1 MFRRKGFWI
10 SLIIVLALAA
20 GGGYAYYSYVYLP
33 SQTTVEQT
41 IVTAQVYQGDLVISV
56 SGSGTLNP
64 ASEID
69 LGFQSGGYLD
79 EVLVEVGAQVQEG
92 DLLARMETG
101 DLELAVTEA
110 GIKARL
116 AQLDLDDTLE
126 GPTDAEIADARAAV
140 RSAQSSLTVAQ
151 YTYDTALNSDL
162 DAAVRARY
170 IEYQWYTEQYW
181 EAEERFED
189 GKIGQEDFDEAWDE
203 RGSTEGRLGDVAQ
216 QAKME
221 ELDAWNQVD
230 QAQNRVYQA
239 QENLELLQSGLTT
252 DTVMRA
258 ELKADQAALALDDA
272 RADLEAAELRAP
284 FSGTVVEVTAIPGEY
299 VGTASIITLADL
311 EEPLLCFWVEESDM
325 SGVAVGNRVE
335 IIFEALPDDTFTGEV
350 IRVDSALVTVDSTLA
365 VQAWASVDLASHPA
379 NLLGGMN
386 AEVEVISAESK
397 DTLLVPIQA
406 LRELGADQYAVF
418 VVQPDGEMVLRP
430 VEVGL
435 QDFVNAEILSGL
447 EMGEIV
453 STGVEES
460 METEVPEQEMMMPG
474 GGIIMMPGGGGGGP
488 PGGP

>member
-10 SLIIVLALAA
+10 GLIIVLAIAA
-20 GGGYAYYSYVYLP
+20 GGGYAYYIYVYLP
-33 SQTTVEQT
+33 GQTTVEQT
-41 IVTAQVYQGDLVISV
+41 IVTAQVHQGDLVISV

-64 ASEID
+64 ASEIE

-92 DLLARMETG
+92 DLLARLETG
-101 DLELAVTEA
+101 DLELAVAEA
-110 GIKARL
+110 DIKARL

-126 GPTDAEIADARAAV
+126 GPTDVEIADARADV
-140 RSAQSSLTVAQ
+140 QNAQSSLTVAR
-151 YTYDTALNSDL
+151 YAYDTALNSDL
-162 DAAVRARY
+162 DAAVRARN

-189 GKIGQEDFDEAWDE
+189 GKISQEDFDEAWDE
-203 RGSTEGRLGDVAQ
+203 RGLTEGRLGDVAQ

-239 QENLELLQSGLTT
+239 HENLELLQSGPTT

-272 RADLEAAELRAP
+272 RADLEAAELRVP
-284 FSGTVVEVTAIPGEY
+284 FSGTVVEVTAMPGEY
-299 VGTASIITLADL
+299 VGTDSFITLADL

-350 IRVDSALVTVDSTLA
+350 IRVDPALVTVDSTLA

-397 DTLLVPIQA
+397 DTLLVPLQA
-406 LRELGADQYAVF
+406 LRELGPDQYAVF

-435 QDFVNAEILSGL
+435 MDFVNAEIISGL
-447 EMGEIV
+447 EIGEVV
-453 STGVEES
+453 SMGVEES
-460 METEVPEQEMMMPG
+460 TETDVPEQEMM
-474 GGIIMMPGGGGGGP
+474 P
-488 PGGP
+488 PGGPGMRMFGG

>member
-10 SLIIVLALAA
+10 GLIIVLAIAA
-20 GGGYAYYSYVYLP
+20 GGGYAYYIYVYLP
-33 SQTTVEQT
+33 GQTTVEQT
-41 IVTAQVYQGDLVISV
+41 IVTAQVHQGDLVISV

-64 ASEID
+64 ASEIE

-92 DLLARMETG
+92 DLLARLETG
-101 DLELAVTEA
+101 DLELAVAEA
-110 GIKARL
+110 DIKARL

-126 GPTDAEIADARAAV
+126 GPTDVEIADARADV
-140 RSAQSSLTVAQ
+140 QNAQSSLTVAR
-151 YTYDTALNSDL
+151 YAYDTALNSDL
-162 DAAVRARY
+162 DAAVRARN

-189 GKIGQEDFDEAWDE
+189 GKISQEDCDEAWDE

-221 ELDAWNQVD
+221 ELDAWNKVD
-230 QAQNRVYQA
+230 QSQNRVYQA

-272 RADLEAAELRAP
+272 RADLEAAELRVP
-284 FSGTVVEVTAIPGEY
+284 FSGTVVEVTAMPGEY

-350 IRVDSALVTVDSTLA
+350 IRVDPALVTVDSTLA
-365 VQAWASVDLASHPA
+365 VQAWASVDLASHPT

-397 DTLLVPIQA
+397 DTLLVPLQA
-406 LRELGADQYAVF
+406 LRELGPDQYAVF

-435 QDFVNAEILSGL
+435 MDFVNAEIISGL
-447 EMGEIV
+447 EVGEVV
-453 STGVEES
+453 SMGVEES
-460 METEVPEQEMMMPG
+460 TETDVPEQEMM
-474 GGIIMMPGGGGGGP
+474 P
-488 PGGP
+488 PGGPGMRMFGG

>member
-10 SLIIVLALAA
+10 GLIIVLAIAA
-20 GGGYAYYSYVYLP
+20 GGGYAYYIYVYLP

-41 IVTAQVYQGDLVISV
+41 IVTAQVHQGDLVISV

-64 ASEID
+64 ASEIE

-92 DLLARMETG
+92 DLLARLETG
-101 DLELAVTEA
+101 DLELAVAEA
-110 GIKARL
+110 DIKARL

-126 GPTDAEIADARAAV
+126 GPTDVEIADARADV
-140 RSAQSSLTVAQ
+140 QNAQSSLTVAR
-151 YTYDTALNSDL
+151 YAYDTALNSDL
-162 DAAVRARY
+162 DAAVRARN

-189 GKIGQEDFDEAWDE
+189 GKISQEDFDEAWDE
-203 RGSTEGRLGDVAQ
+203 RGLTEGRLGDVAQ

-239 QENLELLQSGLTT
+239 HENLELLQSGPTT

-272 RADLEAAELRAP
+272 RADLEAAELRVP
-284 FSGTVVEVTAIPGEY
+284 FSGTVVEVTAMPGEY

-350 IRVDSALVTVDSTLA
+350 IRVDPALVTVDSTLA

-397 DTLLVPIQA
+397 DTLLVPLQA
-406 LRELGADQYAVF
+406 LRELGPDQYAVF

-435 QDFVNAEILSGL
+435 MDFVNAEIISGL
-447 EMGEIV
+447 EIGEVV
-453 STGVEES
+453 SMGVEES
-460 METEVPEQEMMMPG
+460 TETDVPEQEMM
-474 GGIIMMPGGGGGGP
+474 P
-488 PGGP
+488 PGGPGMRMFGG

>member
-10 SLIIVLALAA
+10 GLIIVLALAA
-20 GGGYAYYSYVYLP
+20 GGGYAYYIYVYLP

-41 IVTAQVYQGDLVISV
+41 IVTAQVHQGDLVISV

-64 ASEID
+64 ASEIE

-92 DLLARMETG
+92 DLLARLETG
-101 DLELAVTEA
+101 DLELAVAEA
-110 GIKARL
+110 DIKARL

-126 GPTDAEIADARAAV
+126 GPTDAETADASADV
-140 RSAQSSLTVAQ
+140 RNAQSSLTVAR
-151 YTYDTALNSDL
+151 YAYDTALNSDL
-162 DAAVRARY
+162 DAAVRARN

-189 GKIGQEDFDEAWDE
+189 GKISQEDFDEAWDE
-203 RGSTEGRLGDVAQ
+203 RGLTEGRLGDVAQ

-239 QENLELLQSGLTT
+239 HENLELLQSGPTT

-284 FSGTVVEVTAIPGEY
+284 FSGTVVEVTAMPGEY

-350 IRVDSALVTVDSTLA
+350 IRVDPALVTVDSTLA

-397 DTLLVPIQA
+397 DTLLVPLQA
-406 LRELGADQYAVF
+406 LRELGPDQYAVF

-435 QDFVNAEILSGL
+435 MDFVNAEIISGL
-447 EMGEIV
+447 EIGEVV
-453 STGVEES
+453 SMGVEES
-460 METEVPEQEMMMPG
+460 TETDVPEQEMM
-474 GGIIMMPGGGGGGP
+474 P
-488 PGGP
+488 PGGPGMRMFGG